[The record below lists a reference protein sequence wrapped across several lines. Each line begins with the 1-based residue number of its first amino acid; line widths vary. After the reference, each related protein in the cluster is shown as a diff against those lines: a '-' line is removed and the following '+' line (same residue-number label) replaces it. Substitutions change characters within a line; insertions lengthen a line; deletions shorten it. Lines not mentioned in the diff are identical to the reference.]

1 MKAKSDK
8 DHGSQS
14 MYPSIIFWGF
24 SDKRPFNNVNWNEKM
39 ISKHGRMVSV
49 AGNNLKEPVDTTSP
63 SAIIN

>member
-1 MKAKSDK
+1 
-8 DHGSQS
+8 